1 MLVLR
6 QASTGTLVPGVAEAQ
21 ILELDVVKAMEKGVQ
36 HQALKVNMKV
46 VQRVLQMA
54 VVVVMVMVARFPMHI
69 GTLP

>member
-6 QASTGTLVPGVAEAQ
+6 QASTGTLVQGVAEAQ
-21 ILELDVVKAMEKGVQ
+21 ILELDVVKAMEKDVQ

-69 GTLP
+69 